1 MKEYII
7 ITIFSVSFFCF
18 GQKVDTIKLKETNIT
33 SFKKDKNF
41 IENKGILSNVNV
53 HSTSSIVTSIFSK
66 KDITIRGI
74 EFYFGSTDSNVC
86 DEFVSKLEIFDENF
100 INVIKGNEIY
110 YVVDSSLEQKKIFNL
125 EKYEIKLD
133 KNKKYY
139 IGLEFEPSDNCKKFI
154 FQAVNSKNLTTIIDS
169 KIIKSTTSNTY
180 RDVGIRYRIYYK

>member
-1 MKEYII
+1 M
-7 ITIFSVSFFCF
+7 
-18 GQKVDTIKLKETNIT
+18 
-33 SFKKDKNF
+33 
-41 IENKGILSNVNV
+41 

-139 IGLEFEPSDNCKKFI
+139 IGLDFEPIDNCKKFI

>member
-7 ITIFSVSFFCF
+7 ITIFLVSFFCF